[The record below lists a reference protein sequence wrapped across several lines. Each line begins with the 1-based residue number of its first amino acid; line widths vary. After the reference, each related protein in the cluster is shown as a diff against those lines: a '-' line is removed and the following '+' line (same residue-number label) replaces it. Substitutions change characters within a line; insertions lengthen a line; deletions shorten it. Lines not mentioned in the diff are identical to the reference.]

1 MKIKSLAAL
10 FMAAVLCFFAVA
22 CSTVEV
28 IDPSKTTTTTT
39 GESGDIDNPSDNKDD
54 EQDAKVNEVKYKF
67 LKVGKSPCTIIRT
80 ENKTIVIDAAS
91 EDQGTDLIT
100 YLKEKEVKT
109 VDYLII
115 TNFSK
120 SCIGGVP
127 ALLKAEGITVKAIY
141 EPSYPKESNAYTS
154 YINAVAAAAIKPT
167 DITDGA
173 SITADD
179 LTVKFH
185 APKKSYGT
193 MADENDEGNS
203 VALTITHGKVN
214 FLYTSRIA
222 GERVDEVISQIGDTK
237 YDLITVPNYGI
248 FDAKYPALFTAA
260 GAAKAVIFASTKNP
274 PEIATTSALET
285 AKITYFVT
293 RDGGVEAESVAGVLS
308 IKQ

>member
-1 MKIKSLAAL
+1 MKIKSLTAI

-22 CSTVEV
+22 CSTVQV
-28 IDPSKTTTTTT
+28 IDPSKTTTAT
-39 GESGDIDNPSDNKDD
+39 IDKDPNDSSSDNNDN
-54 EQDAKVNEVKYKF
+54 QTSAKANEVKYKF

-91 EDQGTDLIT
+91 EDKGADIIT
-100 YLKEKEVKT
+100 YLKEKKVKT

-127 ALLKAEGITVKAIY
+127 ALLKDEGITVKAIY
-141 EPSYPKESNAYTS
+141 EPTYPKESNAYTS

-167 DITDGA
+167 DITDGL

-248 FDAKYPALFTAA
+248 FDAKYPALFTAS
-260 GAAKAVIFASTKNP
+260 GATKAVIFASTKNP
-274 PEIATTSALET
+274 PAIATTSALET
-285 AKITYFVT
+285 AKFTYFVT
-293 RDGGVEAESVAGVLS
+293 RDGGVEAESASDVLS